1 MIPKILHFV
10 WSGPHRLPDYAKP
23 NIDAWRKS
31 HPGYGVRLWTDDNR
45 PALDG
50 ELLRAYNNARNAG
63 ESSDVVRHS
72 LLREFGGWSIDLDIQ
87 PVVGKVNALDA
98 LYVEMGRWYDEM
110 GVYADG
116 LVLDDGSRVVGSA
129 AGGAMISEVC
139 RQLPA
144 TIQRGILH
152 HGDLRAALTGFGLI
166 RRCLETPKAATYT
179 AIAPGSYFPVRQK
192 SGTSAIGIHE
202 WAGEWLHQLDSSGKG

>member
-31 HPGYGVRLWTDDNR
+31 HSGYDVRVWTDDNR

-50 ELLRAYNNARNAG
+50 DLLWAYNNARNAG

-72 LLREFGGWSIDLDIQ
+72 ILREFGGWSVDLDIS
-87 PVVGKVNALDA
+87 PVPDKVNALDA
-98 LYVEMGRWYDEM
+98 LYVELGRWYDEM
-110 GVYADG
+110 GVQADG

-129 AGGAMISEVC
+129 VGGALISEMC
-139 RQLPA
+139 ARLDPA
-144 TIQRGILH
+144 IRH
-152 HGDLRAALTGFGLI
+152 AREFHPDLRAAFTGFALI
-166 RRCLETPKAATYT
+166 KRVLDMPMPSLTTCVVT
-179 AIAPGSYFPVRQK
+179 GNYFPIEVERRPN
-192 SGTSAIGIHE
+192 SIGIHT
-202 WAGEWLHQLDSSGKG
+202 WDGHWLKQLA